1 MLRQIQN
8 QIEYFL
14 FRCLLLFARSLSF
27 PATNRVGT
35 LLGSAAFASGFRKR
49 VTLENLHRAF
59 PESTAEQIRN
69 LARGAYRN
77 YAISLVHMLWASG
90 QSEAILKSK
99 INPTSLDRFQAII
112 KRGKGAVLLS
122 AHFGSWELLPHS
134 VRLFLDH
141 PLVMIVQRQRNGRI
155 DAVVDAI
162 RKQHG
167 NSTVPMGPSSR
178 GLLTALREKKIV
190 LILGDQS
197 GPKEAPFIDFFK
209 RPAATHRGAAAICLK
224 TGAPLI
230 FLILI
235 RVENG
240 TFDLHYEEVDRSGL
254 EGYTEENVTEL
265 TRRHTALLEEQIRRH
280 PEQWLWMHKRWK
292 HTEYYRSRNEMNE
305 RAVPAESIDGERA

>member
-1 MLRQIQN
+1 MRRLIQD
-8 QIEYFL
+8 QIEYSL
-14 FRCLLLFARSLSF
+14 FRWLLLFARSLSF
-27 PATNRVGT
+27 RATHRVGIF
-35 LLGSAAFASGFRKR
+35 LGSAAFVTGFRKR
-49 VTLENLHRAF
+49 VTFENLAHAF
-59 PESTAEQIRN
+59 PEFTLNKIRRI
-69 LARGAYRN
+69 ARGAYQN

-90 QSEAILKSK
+90 QSEDVLKST
-99 INPTSLDRFQAII
+99 INPTSLDLFRAIVD
-112 KRGKGAVLLS
+112 RGRGAVLLS

-134 VRLFLDH
+134 VRLFLGY

-155 DAVVDAI
+155 DSLVDSI

-178 GLLTALREKKIV
+178 GLLTALREQKIV

-197 GPKEAPFIDFFK
+197 GPKEAPFIEFFE
-209 RPAATHRGAAAICLK
+209 RPAATHRGAAALCLK

-240 TFDLHYEEVDRSGL
+240 TFDLHYEEVDKSGL
-254 EGYTEENVTEL
+254 EQYTEENITEL
-265 TRRHTALLEEQIRRH
+265 TRRHTALLEKQIRLH

-292 HTEYYRSRNEMNE
+292 HTEYYRKTNEMKE
-305 RAVPAESIDGERA
+305 GVTPLESPQGERI

>member
-1 MLRQIQN
+1 MRRLIQN

-27 PATNRVGT
+27 RATHRVGT
-35 LLGSAAFASGFRKR
+35 LLGSLAFATGFRKR
-49 VTLENLHRAF
+49 VTLDNLGHAF
-59 PESTAEQIRN
+59 PESTPEEIRTI
-69 LARGAYRN
+69 AHGAYEN

-90 QSEAILKSK
+90 QSESMLKSK
-99 INPTSLDRFQAII
+99 INPTSLDTFRAIVD
-112 KRGKGAVLLS
+112 RGKGAVLLS
-122 AHFGSWELLPHS
+122 AHFGSWELIPHS
-134 VRLFLDH
+134 VRLFLEH

-155 DAVVDAI
+155 DAVVDSI

-197 GPKEAPFIDFFK
+197 GPKESPFINFFE
-209 RPAATHRGAAAICLK
+209 RPAATHRGAAALCLK
-224 TGAPLI
+224 TDAPLI

-254 EGYTEENVTEL
+254 ERYTEENVTEL

-292 HTEYYRSRNEMNE
+292 HTEYYRKRNETNE
-305 RAVPAESIDGERA
+305 GAIPVESSDGERV